1 MNNINKKERLE
12 RKGSISLSF
21 KFDLQL
27 FADKETLSGDP
38 YLPDHKA
45 QNDFIDDDTIP
56 EVSTSRT
63 RRNNPYTISHIDRKY
78 KAWATYMMNIKLVDL
93 NDWFARMGITVVQGI
108 QDWPGDGPR
117 NDRWKFNPLYFHDP
131 TGRSTLSA
139 ENQNKVMHYFD
150 NMVYVSS
157 VDHFTDMLN
166 LSTKDANRSNESF
179 ISLASIERIVSHMNF
194 MSCTSMKGMFFGTGG
209 GLRHP
214 TPPVTNQ
221 TLTFENF
228 TFTNGTRPNMD
239 HMFEQSVFKG
249 LVIKSNFVPSS
260 MDYFLKDCKFLETV
274 DLTSIASNIIALP
287 KLVETFAGCSKLKEV
302 KGTIYLDGL
311 RWDSIPTNNITN
323 LPRFG
328 EITAHFYFNTFKD
341 CTALE
346 KPVRFAGFNLSTFCN
361 GNYSLFK
368 YFMKKYNSLGVLERD
383 SAIVSEILNIPKD
396 KVAWQ

>member
-45 QNDFIDDDTIP
+45 QNNFIDDDTIP

-78 KAWATYMMNIKLVDL
+78 KSWATYMMNIKLTDL
-93 NDWFARMGITVVQGI
+93 NYWFSRMGITVIRGI

-117 NDRWKFNPLYFHDP
+117 NDRWKFSPLYFQDQ
-131 TGRSTLSA
+131 TGRSVLSA

-150 NMVYVSS
+150 NIVYVSS
-157 VDHFTDMLN
+157 ADYFADALN
-166 LSTKDANRSNESF
+166 LVSKGATRSNESF
-179 ISLASIERIVSHMNF
+179 ISLATIERIVKNMNF
-194 MSCTSMKGMFFGTGG
+194 MSCTSMQGMFFGTGG
-209 GLRHP
+209 GIRGLE
-214 TPPVTNQ
+214 PVINQ

-228 TFTNGTRPNMD
+228 TFTNGSRPNMD
-239 HMFEQSVFKG
+239 HMFEQSAFKG

-260 MDYFLKDCKFLETV
+260 MDYFLKDCKYLETV
-274 DLTSIASNIIALP
+274 DLTSVATNMIALT
-287 KLVETFAGCSKLKEV
+287 KLRETFAGCSRLKEV

-311 RWDSIPTNNITN
+311 VWNAIDSNGTK
-323 LPRFG
+323 FD
-328 EITAHFYFNTFKD
+328 TFKD

-346 KPVRFAGFNLSTFCN
+346 KPVKFAGFNLSTFCR
-361 GNYSLFK
+361 GNRTLYDYYWNK
-368 YFMKKYNSLGVLERD
+368 YKNAGGVNQVQ
-383 SAIVSEILNIPKD
+383 AAMISEILNIPVS
-396 KVAWQ
+396 KVSVQ

>member
-63 RRNNPYTISHIDRKY
+63 RRNNPYIISHIDRKY
-78 KAWATYMMNIKLVDL
+78 KSWATYMMNIKLTDL
-93 NDWFARMGITVVQGI
+93 NYWFSRMGITVIRGI

-117 NDRWKFNPLYFHDP
+117 NDRWKFSPLYFQDQ
-131 TGRSTLSA
+131 TGRSVLSA

-150 NMVYVSS
+150 NIVYVSS
-157 VDHFTDMLN
+157 ADYFADALN
-166 LSTKDANRSNESF
+166 LSSKGATRSNESF
-179 ISLASIERIVSHMNF
+179 ISLATIERIVKNMNF
-194 MSCTSMKGMFFGTGG
+194 MSCTSMQGMFLGTGG
-209 GLRHP
+209 GLHHP
-214 TPPVTNQ
+214 TPPVTDQ

-228 TFTNGTRPNMD
+228 TFTNGSRPNMD
-239 HMFEQSVFKG
+239 HMFEQSAFKG

-260 MDYFLKDCKFLETV
+260 MDYFLKDCKYLETV
-274 DLTSIASNIIALP
+274 DLTSVATNMIALT
-287 KLVETFAGCSKLKEV
+287 KLRETFAGCSRLKEV

-311 RWDSIPTNNITN
+311 VWNAIDNNGTK
-323 LPRFG
+323 FD
-328 EITAHFYFNTFKD
+328 TFKD

-346 KPVRFAGFNLSTFCN
+346 KPVKFAGFNLSTFCR
-361 GNYSLFK
+361 GNSTLYDYYWNK
-368 YFMKKYNSLGVLERD
+368 YKNAGGVNQVQA
-383 SAIVSEILNIPKD
+383 AIISEILNIPVS
-396 KVAWQ
+396 KVSIQ

>member
-27 FADKETLSGDP
+27 FAEDTETLSGDP

-63 RRNNPYTISHIDRKY
+63 RRTNPYTISHIDRKY
-78 KAWATYMMNIKLVDL
+78 KSWATYMMNIKLTDL
-93 NDWFARMGITVVQGI
+93 NYWFSRMGITIIRGI

-117 NDRWKFNPLYFHDP
+117 NDRWKFSPLYFQDQ
-131 TGRSTLSA
+131 TGRSVLSA

-157 VDHFTDMLN
+157 ADYFADALN
-166 LSTKDANRSNESF
+166 LQSKGATRSNESF
-179 ISLASIERIVSHMNF
+179 ISLATIERIVKNMNF
-194 MSCTSMKGMFFGTGG
+194 MSCTSMQGMFFGTGG
-209 GLRHP
+209 GIRGL
-214 TPPVTNQ
+214 PPVIEQ

-228 TFTNGTRPNMD
+228 TFTNGSRPNMD
-239 HMFEQSVFKG
+239 HMFEQSAFKG
-249 LVIKSNFVPSS
+249 LVIKSNFVPGS
-260 MDYFLKDCKFLETV
+260 MDYFLKDCKYLETV
-274 DLTSIASNIIALP
+274 DLTSVATNMIALT
-287 KLVETFAGCSKLKEV
+287 KLRETFAGCTRLKEV

-311 RWDSIPTNNITN
+311 VWDAIDSNGTK
-323 LPRFG
+323 FD
-328 EITAHFYFNTFKD
+328 TFKD

-346 KPVRFAGFNLSTFCN
+346 KPVKFAGFNLSTFCR
-361 GNYSLFK
+361 GNRTLYDYYWNK
-368 YFMKKYNSLGVLERD
+368 YKNAGGVNQVQA
-383 SAIVSEILNIPKD
+383 AIISEILNIPVS
-396 KVAWQ
+396 KVSIQ

>member
-63 RRNNPYTISHIDRKY
+63 RRNNPYTIPHIDRKY
-78 KAWATYMMNIKLVDL
+78 KSWCTYMMNIKLTDL
-93 NDWFARMGITVVQGI
+93 NYWFSRMAITVIRGI

-117 NDRWKFNPLYFHDP
+117 NDRWKFSPLYFQDQ
-131 TGRSTLSA
+131 TGRSVLSA

-157 VDHFTDMLN
+157 ADYFADALN
-166 LSTKDANRSNESF
+166 LQSKGATRSNESF
-179 ISLASIERIVSHMNF
+179 ISLATIERIVKNMNF
-194 MSCTSMKGMFFGTGG
+194 MSCTSMQGMFLGTGG
-209 GLRHP
+209 GLHHP
-214 TPPVTNQ
+214 TPPVTEQ

-228 TFTNGTRPNMD
+228 TFTNSSRPNMD
-239 HMFEQSVFKG
+239 HMFEQSAFKG

-260 MDYFLKDCKFLETV
+260 MDYFLKDCKYLETV
-274 DLTSIASNIIALP
+274 DLGNLANNIKFLS
-287 KLVETFAGCSKLKEV
+287 KLKETFAGCTKLKEV
-302 KGTIYLDGL
+302 KGIIDTSGF
-311 RWDSIPTNNITN
+311 RWNSVNGGDKWKTFSDCNNIQIPIN
-323 LPRFG
+323 FKRFD
-328 EITAHFYFNTFKD
+328 ISNF
-341 CTALE
+341 
-346 KPVRFAGFNLSTFCN
+346 FAGNENHLIDKYIASNGGQLNDDVLKAILSD
-361 GNYSLFK
+361 YLSLPSN
-368 YFMKKYNSLGVLERD
+368 MIR
-383 SAIVSEILNIPKD
+383 IV
-396 KVAWQ
+396 

>member
-27 FADKETLSGDP
+27 FADTETLSGDP

-78 KAWATYMMNIKLVDL
+78 KSWATYMMNIKLTDL
-93 NDWFARMGITVVQGI
+93 NYWFSRMGITVIRGI

-117 NDRWKFNPLYFHDP
+117 NDRWKFSPLYFQDQ
-131 TGRSTLSA
+131 TGRSVLSA

-150 NMVYVSS
+150 NIVYVSS
-157 VDHFTDMLN
+157 ADYFADALN
-166 LSTKDANRSNESF
+166 LQSKGATRSNESF
-179 ISLASIERIVSHMNF
+179 ISLATIERIVKNMNF
-194 MSCTSMKGMFFGTGG
+194 MSCTSMQGMFFGTGG
-209 GLRHP
+209 GIRGL
-214 TPPVTNQ
+214 PPVINQ

-228 TFTNGTRPNMD
+228 TFTNGSRPNMD
-239 HMFEQSVFKG
+239 HMFEQSAFKG
-249 LVIKSNFVPSS
+249 LVIKSNFVPGS
-260 MDYFLKDCKFLETV
+260 MDYFLKDCKYLETV
-274 DLTSIASNIIALP
+274 DLTSVATNMIALT
-287 KLVETFAGCSKLKEV
+287 KLRETFAGCSRLKEV

-311 RWDSIPTNNITN
+311 VWNAIDSNGTK
-323 LPRFG
+323 FD
-328 EITAHFYFNTFKD
+328 TFKD

-346 KPVRFAGFNLSTFCN
+346 KPVKFAGFNLSTFCR
-361 GNYSLFK
+361 GNRTLYDYYWNK
-368 YFMKKYNSLGVLERD
+368 YKNAGGVNQVQA
-383 SAIVSEILNIPKD
+383 AIISEILNIPVS
-396 KVAWQ
+396 KVSIQ

>member
-12 RKGSISLSF
+12 RKGSISLSL

-27 FADKETLSGDP
+27 FADKEALSGDP
-38 YLPDHKA
+38 YLPDHKS

-78 KAWATYMMNIKLVDL
+78 KSWATYMMNIKLTDL
-93 NDWFARMGITVVQGI
+93 NYWFSRMGITVIRGI

-117 NDRWKFNPLYFHDP
+117 NDRWKFSPLYFQDQ
-131 TGRSTLSA
+131 TGRSVLSA

-157 VDHFTDMLN
+157 ADYFADALN
-166 LSTKDANRSNESF
+166 LQSKGATRSNESF
-179 ISLASIERIVSHMNF
+179 ISLATIERIVKNMNF
-194 MSCTSMKGMFFGTGG
+194 MSCTSMQGMFFGTGG
-209 GLRHP
+209 GIRGL
-214 TPPVTNQ
+214 PPVIEQ

-228 TFTNGTRPNMD
+228 TFTNGSRPNMD
-239 HMFEQSVFKG
+239 HMFEQSAFKG

-260 MDYFLKDCKFLETV
+260 MDYFLKDCKYLETV
-274 DLTSIASNIIALP
+274 DLTSVATNMIALT
-287 KLVETFAGCSKLKEV
+287 KLRETFAGCSRLKEV

-311 RWDSIPTNNITN
+311 VWNAIDNNGTK
-323 LPRFG
+323 FD
-328 EITAHFYFNTFKD
+328 TFKD

-346 KPVRFAGFNLSTFCN
+346 KPVKFAGFNLSTFCR
-361 GNYSLFK
+361 GNSTLYDYYWNK
-368 YFMKKYNSLGVLERD
+368 YKNAGGVNQVQA
-383 SAIVSEILNIPKD
+383 AIISEILNIPVS
-396 KVAWQ
+396 KVSIQ

>member
-45 QNDFIDDDTIP
+45 QNGFIDDDTIP

-78 KAWATYMMNIKLVDL
+78 KSWATYMMNIKLTDL
-93 NDWFARMGITVVQGI
+93 NYWFSRMGITVIRGI

-117 NDRWKFNPLYFHDP
+117 NDRWKFSPLYFQDQ
-131 TGRSTLSA
+131 TGRSVLSA

-157 VDHFTDMLN
+157 ADYFADALN
-166 LSTKDANRSNESF
+166 LQSKGATRSNESF
-179 ISLASIERIVSHMNF
+179 ISLATIERIVKNMNF
-194 MSCTSMKGMFFGTGG
+194 MSCTSMQGMFFGTGG
-209 GLRHP
+209 GIRGLQ
-214 TPPVTNQ
+214 PVIEQ

-228 TFTNGTRPNMD
+228 TFTNGSRPNMD
-239 HMFEQSVFKG
+239 HMFEQSAFKG
-249 LVIKSNFVPSS
+249 LVIKSNFVPGS
-260 MDYFLKDCKFLETV
+260 MDYFLKDCKYLETV
-274 DLTSIASNIIALP
+274 DLTSVATNMIALT
-287 KLVETFAGCSKLKEV
+287 KLRETFAGCSRLKEV

-311 RWDSIPTNNITN
+311 VWDAIDSNGTK
-323 LPRFG
+323 FD
-328 EITAHFYFNTFKD
+328 TFKD

-346 KPVRFAGFNLSTFCN
+346 KPVKFAGFNLSTFCR
-361 GNYSLFK
+361 GNRTLYDYYWNK
-368 YFMKKYNSLGVLERD
+368 YKNVGGVNQVQA
-383 SAIVSEILNIPKD
+383 AIISEILNIPVS
-396 KVAWQ
+396 KVSVQ

>member
-45 QNDFIDDDTIP
+45 QNDFIDNDTIP

-78 KAWATYMMNIKLVDL
+78 KSWATYMMNIKLTDL
-93 NDWFARMGITVVQGI
+93 NYWFSRMGITVIRGI

-117 NDRWKFNPLYFHDP
+117 NDRWKFSPLYFQDQ
-131 TGRSTLSA
+131 TGRSVLSA

-150 NMVYVSS
+150 NIVYVSS
-157 VDHFTDMLN
+157 ADYFADALN
-166 LSTKDANRSNESF
+166 LSSKGATRSNESF
-179 ISLASIERIVSHMNF
+179 ISLATIERIVKNMNF
-194 MSCTSMKGMFFGTGG
+194 MSCTSMQGMFFGTGG
-209 GLRHP
+209 GIRGLQ
-214 TPPVTNQ
+214 PVIEQ

-228 TFTNGTRPNMD
+228 TFTNGSRPNMD
-239 HMFEQSVFKG
+239 HMFEQSAFKG

-260 MDYFLKDCKFLETV
+260 MDYFLKDCKYLETV
-274 DLTSIASNIIALP
+274 DLTSVATNMIALA
-287 KLVETFAGCSKLKEV
+287 KLRETFAGCSRLKEV

-311 RWDSIPTNNITN
+311 VWNAIDNNGTK
-323 LPRFG
+323 FD
-328 EITAHFYFNTFKD
+328 TFKD

-346 KPVRFAGFNLSTFCN
+346 KPVKFAGFNLSTFCR
-361 GNYSLFK
+361 GNSTLYDYYWNK
-368 YFMKKYNSLGVLERD
+368 YKNAGGVNQVQ
-383 SAIVSEILNIPKD
+383 AAMISEILNIPVS
-396 KVAWQ
+396 KVSIQ

>member
-27 FADKETLSGDP
+27 FADTETLSGDP

-78 KAWATYMMNIKLVDL
+78 KSWATYMMNIKLTDL
-93 NDWFARMGITVVQGI
+93 NYWFSRMGITVIRGI

-117 NDRWKFNPLYFHDP
+117 NDRWKFSPLYFQDQ
-131 TGRSTLSA
+131 TGRSVLSA

-150 NMVYVSS
+150 NIVYVSS
-157 VDHFTDMLN
+157 ADYFADALN
-166 LSTKDANRSNESF
+166 LQSKGATRSNESF
-179 ISLASIERIVSHMNF
+179 ISLATIERIVKNMNF
-194 MSCTSMKGMFFGTGG
+194 MSCTSMQGMFFGTGG
-209 GLRHP
+209 GIRGLQ
-214 TPPVTNQ
+214 PVIDQ

-228 TFTNGTRPNMD
+228 TFTNGSRPNMD
-239 HMFEQSVFKG
+239 HMFEQSAFKG

-260 MDYFLKDCKFLETV
+260 MDYFLKDCKYLETV
-274 DLTSIASNIIALP
+274 DLTSVATNMIALT
-287 KLVETFAGCSKLKEV
+287 KLRETFAGCTRLKEV

-311 RWDSIPTNNITN
+311 VWDAIDSNGTK
-323 LPRFG
+323 FD
-328 EITAHFYFNTFKD
+328 TFKD

-346 KPVRFAGFNLSTFCN
+346 KPVKFAGFNLSTFCR
-361 GNYSLFK
+361 GNRTLYDYYWNK
-368 YFMKKYNSLGVLERD
+368 YKNAGGVNQVQA
-383 SAIVSEILNIPKD
+383 AIISEILNIPVS
-396 KVAWQ
+396 KVSVQ

>member
-78 KAWATYMMNIKLVDL
+78 KSWATYMMNIKLTDL
-93 NDWFARMGITVVQGI
+93 NYWFSRMGITVIRGI

-117 NDRWKFNPLYFHDP
+117 NDRWKFSPLYFQDQ
-131 TGRSTLSA
+131 TGRSVLSA

-150 NMVYVSS
+150 NIVYVSS
-157 VDHFTDMLN
+157 ADYFADALN
-166 LSTKDANRSNESF
+166 LQSKGATRSNESF
-179 ISLASIERIVSHMNF
+179 ISLATIERIVKNMNF
-194 MSCTSMKGMFFGTGG
+194 MSCTSMQGMFFGTGG
-209 GLRHP
+209 GIHGL
-214 TPPVTNQ
+214 PPVIEQ

-228 TFTNGTRPNMD
+228 TFTNGSRPNMD
-239 HMFEQSVFKG
+239 HMFEQSAFKG

-260 MDYFLKDCKFLETV
+260 MDYFLKDCKYLETV
-274 DLTSIASNIIALP
+274 DLTSVATNMIALT
-287 KLVETFAGCSKLKEV
+287 KLRETFAGCSRLKEV

-311 RWDSIPTNNITN
+311 VWNAIDNNGTK
-323 LPRFG
+323 FD
-328 EITAHFYFNTFKD
+328 TFKD

-346 KPVRFAGFNLSTFCN
+346 KPVKFAGFNLSTFCR
-361 GNYSLFK
+361 GNSTLYDYYWNK
-368 YFMKKYNSLGVLERD
+368 YKNAGGVNQVQA
-383 SAIVSEILNIPKD
+383 AIISEILNIPVS
-396 KVAWQ
+396 KVSIQ

>member
-27 FADKETLSGDP
+27 FANTETLSGDP

-56 EVSTSRT
+56 EISTSRT

-78 KAWATYMMNIKLVDL
+78 KSWATYMMNIKLTDL
-93 NDWFARMGITVVQGI
+93 NYWFSRMGITVIRGI

-117 NDRWKFNPLYFHDP
+117 NDRWKFSPLYLQDQ
-131 TGRSTLSA
+131 TGRSVLSA

-157 VDHFTDMLN
+157 ADYFADALN
-166 LSTKDANRSNESF
+166 LSSKGATRSNESF
-179 ISLASIERIVSHMNF
+179 ISLATIERIVKNMNF
-194 MSCTSMKGMFFGTGG
+194 MSCTSMQGMFFGTGG
-209 GLRHP
+209 GIRGLQ
-214 TPPVTNQ
+214 PVIEQ

-228 TFTNGTRPNMD
+228 TFTNGSRPNMD
-239 HMFEQSVFKG
+239 HMFEQSAFKG

-260 MDYFLKDCKFLETV
+260 MDYFLKDCKYLETV
-274 DLTSIASNIIALP
+274 DLTSVATNMIALT
-287 KLVETFAGCSKLKEV
+287 KLRETFAGCSRLKEV

-311 RWDSIPTNNITN
+311 VWNAIDNNGTK
-323 LPRFG
+323 FD
-328 EITAHFYFNTFKD
+328 TFKD

-346 KPVRFAGFNLSTFCN
+346 KPVKFAGFNLSTFCR
-361 GNYSLFK
+361 GNSTLYDYYWNK
-368 YFMKKYNSLGVLERD
+368 YKNAGGVNQVQA
-383 SAIVSEILNIPKD
+383 AIISEILNIPVS
-396 KVAWQ
+396 KVSVQ

>member
-27 FADKETLSGDP
+27 FADKEALSGDP

-45 QNDFIDDDTIP
+45 QNDFIDNDTIP

-78 KAWATYMMNIKLVDL
+78 KSWATYMMNIKLTDL
-93 NDWFARMGITVVQGI
+93 NYWFSRMGITVIRGI

-117 NDRWKFNPLYFHDP
+117 NDRWKFSPLYFQDQ
-131 TGRSTLSA
+131 TGRSVLSA

-157 VDHFTDMLN
+157 ADYFADALN
-166 LSTKDANRSNESF
+166 LQSKGATRSNESF
-179 ISLASIERIVSHMNF
+179 ISLATIERIVKNMNF
-194 MSCTSMKGMFFGTGG
+194 MSCTSMQGMFFGTGG
-209 GLRHP
+209 GIRGLQ
-214 TPPVTNQ
+214 PVIEQ

-228 TFTNGTRPNMD
+228 TFTNGSRPNMD
-239 HMFEQSVFKG
+239 HMFEQSAFKG

-260 MDYFLKDCKFLETV
+260 MDYFLKDCKYLETV
-274 DLTSIASNIIALP
+274 DLTSVATNMIALT
-287 KLVETFAGCSKLKEV
+287 KLRETFAGCTRLKEV

-311 RWDSIPTNNITN
+311 VWDAIDSNGTK
-323 LPRFG
+323 FD
-328 EITAHFYFNTFKD
+328 TFKD

-346 KPVRFAGFNLSTFCN
+346 KPVKFAGFNLSTFCR
-361 GNYSLFK
+361 GNRTLYDYYWNK
-368 YFMKKYNSLGVLERD
+368 YKNAGGVNQVQ
-383 SAIVSEILNIPKD
+383 AAMISEILNIPVS
-396 KVAWQ
+396 KVSIQ

>member
-27 FADKETLSGDP
+27 FADTEPLSGDP

-78 KAWATYMMNIKLVDL
+78 KSWATYMMNIKLTDL
-93 NDWFARMGITVVQGI
+93 NYWFSRMAITVIRGI

-117 NDRWKFNPLYFHDP
+117 NDRWKFSPLYFQDQ
-131 TGRSTLSA
+131 TGRSVLSA

-150 NMVYVSS
+150 NIVYVSS
-157 VDHFTDMLN
+157 ADYFADALN
-166 LSTKDANRSNESF
+166 LQSKGATRSNESF
-179 ISLASIERIVSHMNF
+179 ISLATIERIVKNMNF
-194 MSCTSMKGMFFGTGG
+194 MSCTSMQGMFFGTGG
-209 GLRHP
+209 GIRGL
-214 TPPVTNQ
+214 PPVIEQ

-228 TFTNGTRPNMD
+228 TFTNGSRPNMD
-239 HMFEQSVFKG
+239 HMFEQSAFKG

-260 MDYFLKDCKFLETV
+260 MDYFLKDCKYLETV
-274 DLTSIASNIIALP
+274 DLTSVATNMIALT
-287 KLVETFAGCSKLKEV
+287 KLRETFAGCSRLKEV

-311 RWDSIPTNNITN
+311 VWDAIDSNGTK
-323 LPRFG
+323 FD
-328 EITAHFYFNTFKD
+328 TFKD

-346 KPVRFAGFNLSTFCN
+346 KPVKFAGFNLSTFCR
-361 GNYSLFK
+361 GNRTLYDYYWNK
-368 YFMKKYNSLGVLERD
+368 YKNAGGVNQVQ
-383 SAIVSEILNIPKD
+383 AAMISEILNIPVS
-396 KVAWQ
+396 KVSVQ

>member
-56 EVSTSRT
+56 EISTSRT
-63 RRNNPYTISHIDRKY
+63 RRTNPYTISHIDRKY
-78 KAWATYMMNIKLVDL
+78 KSWATYMMNIKLTDL
-93 NDWFARMGITVVQGI
+93 NYWFSRMGITVIRGI

-117 NDRWKFNPLYFHDP
+117 NDRWKFSPLYFQDQ
-131 TGRSTLSA
+131 TGRSVLSA

-157 VDHFTDMLN
+157 ADYFADALN
-166 LSTKDANRSNESF
+166 LQSKGATRSNESF
-179 ISLASIERIVSHMNF
+179 ISLATIERIVKNMNF
-194 MSCTSMKGMFFGTGG
+194 MSCTSMQGMFFGTGG
-209 GLRHP
+209 GIRGLQ
-214 TPPVTNQ
+214 PVIEQ

-228 TFTNGTRPNMD
+228 TFTNGSRPNMD
-239 HMFEQSVFKG
+239 HMFEQSAFKG

-260 MDYFLKDCKFLETV
+260 MDYFLKDCKYLETV
-274 DLTSIASNIIALP
+274 DLTSVATNMIALT
-287 KLVETFAGCSKLKEV
+287 KLRETFAGCSRLKEV

-311 RWDSIPTNNITN
+311 VWNAIDSNGTK
-323 LPRFG
+323 FD
-328 EITAHFYFNTFKD
+328 TFKD

-346 KPVRFAGFNLSTFCN
+346 KPVKFAGFNLSTFCR
-361 GNYSLFK
+361 GNRTLYDYYWNK
-368 YFMKKYNSLGVLERD
+368 YKNAGGVNQVQA
-383 SAIVSEILNIPKD
+383 AIISEILNIPVS
-396 KVAWQ
+396 KVSIQ

>member
-27 FADKETLSGDP
+27 FADPETLSGDP

-63 RRNNPYTISHIDRKY
+63 RHDNPYTISHIDRKY
-78 KAWATYMMNIKLVDL
+78 KSWATYMMNIKLTDL
-93 NDWFARMGITVVQGI
+93 NYWFSRMGITVIRGI

-117 NDRWKFNPLYFHDP
+117 NDRWKFSPLYFQDQ
-131 TGRSTLSA
+131 TGRSVLSA

-150 NMVYVSS
+150 NIVYVSS
-157 VDHFTDMLN
+157 ADYFADALN
-166 LSTKDANRSNESF
+166 LQSKGATRSNESF
-179 ISLASIERIVSHMNF
+179 ISLATIERIVKNMNF
-194 MSCTSMKGMFFGTGG
+194 MSCTSMQGMFFGTGG
-209 GLRHP
+209 GIRGLQ
-214 TPPVTNQ
+214 PVIEQ

-228 TFTNGTRPNMD
+228 TFTNGSRPNMD
-239 HMFEQSVFKG
+239 HMFEQSAFKG

-260 MDYFLKDCKFLETV
+260 MDYFLKDCKYLETV
-274 DLTSIASNIIALP
+274 DLTSVATNMIALT
-287 KLVETFAGCSKLKEV
+287 KLRETFAGCSRLKEV

-311 RWDSIPTNNITN
+311 VWNAIDNNGTK
-323 LPRFG
+323 FD
-328 EITAHFYFNTFKD
+328 TFKD

-346 KPVRFAGFNLSTFCN
+346 KPVKFAGFNLSTFCR
-361 GNYSLFK
+361 GNRTLYDYYWNK
-368 YFMKKYNSLGVLERD
+368 YKNAGGVNQVQAAML
-383 SAIVSEILNIPKD
+383 SEILNIPVS
-396 KVAWQ
+396 KVSVQ

>member
-63 RRNNPYTISHIDRKY
+63 RHNNPYTISHIDRKY
-78 KAWATYMMNIKLVDL
+78 KSWATYMMNIKLTDL
-93 NDWFARMGITVVQGI
+93 NYWFSRMGITVIRGI

-117 NDRWKFNPLYFHDP
+117 NDRWKFSPLYFQDQ
-131 TGRSTLSA
+131 TGRSVLSA

-157 VDHFTDMLN
+157 ADYFADALN
-166 LSTKDANRSNESF
+166 LQSKGATRSNESF
-179 ISLASIERIVSHMNF
+179 ISLATIERIVKNMNF
-194 MSCTSMKGMFFGTGG
+194 MSCTSMQGMFFGTGG
-209 GLRHP
+209 GIRGL
-214 TPPVTNQ
+214 PPVINQ

-228 TFTNGTRPNMD
+228 TFTNGSRPNMD
-239 HMFEQSVFKG
+239 HMFEQSAFKG
-249 LVIKSNFVPSS
+249 LVIKSNFVPGS
-260 MDYFLKDCKFLETV
+260 MDYFLKDCKYLETV
-274 DLTSIASNIIALP
+274 DLTSVATNMIALT
-287 KLVETFAGCSKLKEV
+287 KLRETFAGCSRLKEV

-311 RWDSIPTNNITN
+311 VWNAIDSNGTK
-323 LPRFG
+323 FD
-328 EITAHFYFNTFKD
+328 TFKD

-346 KPVRFAGFNLSTFCN
+346 KPVKFAGFNLSTFCR
-361 GNYSLFK
+361 GNSTLYDYYWNK
-368 YFMKKYNSLGVLERD
+368 YKNAGGVNQVQ
-383 SAIVSEILNIPKD
+383 AAMISEILNIPVS
-396 KVAWQ
+396 KVSIQ

>member
-38 YLPDHKA
+38 YLPDHKS

-78 KAWATYMMNIKLVDL
+78 KSWATYMMNIKLTDL
-93 NDWFARMGITVVQGI
+93 NYWFSRMGITVIRGI

-117 NDRWKFNPLYFHDP
+117 NDRWKFSPLYFQDQ
-131 TGRSTLSA
+131 TGRSVLSA

-157 VDHFTDMLN
+157 ADYFADALN
-166 LSTKDANRSNESF
+166 LQSKGATRSNESF
-179 ISLASIERIVSHMNF
+179 ISLATIERIVKNMNF
-194 MSCTSMKGMFFGTGG
+194 MSCTSMQGMFFGTGG
-209 GLRHP
+209 GIRGLQ
-214 TPPVTNQ
+214 PVIEQ

-228 TFTNGTRPNMD
+228 TFTNGSRPNMD
-239 HMFEQSVFKG
+239 HMFEQSAFKG
-249 LVIKSNFVPSS
+249 LVIKSNFVPGS
-260 MDYFLKDCKFLETV
+260 MDYFLKDCKYLETV
-274 DLTSIASNIIALP
+274 DLTSVATNMIALT
-287 KLVETFAGCSKLKEV
+287 KLRETFAGCSRLKEV

-311 RWDSIPTNNITN
+311 VWDAIDSNGTK
-323 LPRFG
+323 FD
-328 EITAHFYFNTFKD
+328 TFKD

-346 KPVRFAGFNLSTFCN
+346 KPVKFAGFNLSTFCR
-361 GNYSLFK
+361 GNRTLYDYYWNK
-368 YFMKKYNSLGVLERD
+368 YKNAGGVNQVQ
-383 SAIVSEILNIPKD
+383 AAMISEILNIPVS
-396 KVAWQ
+396 KVSIQ